1 MSGTYQTDDR
11 LDHLR
16 NVVLLQTEEV
26 RGLTVHSEAVGVI
39 VVLHGAD
46 KASVPGHH
54 IGQLR
59 MKSRVG
65 QKRQGL
71 ASPPGRHTWGLAVSL
86 TVPSTLLTVS
96 WALNQRFML
105 PHRSILPE
113 FGKELK
119 NRFMAH

>member
-1 MSGTYQTDDR
+1 MPDVSGTYQANDR

-16 NVVLLQTEEV
+16 NAVLLQTEEV

-39 VVLHGAD
+39 VVFHGAD

-59 MKSRVG
+59 MKSRVR
-65 QKRQGL
+65 QKRQGP
-71 ASPPGRHTWGLAVSL
+71 ASPPRQHTWGLAVPL
-86 TVPSTLLTVS
+86 AVPRTLLTVS
-96 WALNQRFML
+96 WALNQRFMF

-113 FGKELK
+113 IWK
-119 NRFMAH
+119 RI